1 MSFAPAIQKSIP
13 PAADKEF
20 WGPRVWLLLHRMAD
34 ASNRRD
40 VLLLWNSVLKA
51 TNAVIPCELC
61 RKHMSDYWLQHPLL
75 VKKWNL
81 LTGEQVRQRI
91 REALSKFH
99 NSVNGRLGKPLVEL
113 GSPPTPQERGFTISE
128 ANRLY
133 LELVQLW
140 SSRISDAAAIS
151 EWRRAT
157 SLLLGLLAGGS
168 QN

>member
-1 MSFAPAIQKSIP
+1 MSLVITNPIP
-13 PAADKEF
+13 PAADKEY

-61 RKHMSDYWLQHPLL
+61 RKHMSEYWIQHPL
-75 VKKWNL
+75 VTKNWSM
-81 LTGEQVRQRI
+81 LTGEQTRKRI
-91 REALSKFH
+91 REALSRFH
-99 NSVNGRLGKPLVEL
+99 NAVNGRLGKPAIDL
-113 GSPPTPQERGFTISE
+113 GTPSPQALAE

-133 LELVQLW
+133 AELVQLW
-140 SSRISDAAAIS
+140 SSRLTDVSVVA

-157 SLLLGLLAGGS
+157 SLLLGLLAGGP